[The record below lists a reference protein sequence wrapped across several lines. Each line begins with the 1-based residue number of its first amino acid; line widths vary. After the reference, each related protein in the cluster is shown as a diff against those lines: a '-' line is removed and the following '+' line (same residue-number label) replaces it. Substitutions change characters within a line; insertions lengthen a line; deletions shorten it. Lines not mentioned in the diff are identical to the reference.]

1 MDRGA
6 WLATVH
12 TGAKGQTPLK
22 QLSTQACMVSLQA
35 CHSCITVLYTFQV
48 YCYYGTNLLGE
59 HLVKLAMKC
68 LIFQNLLKTDNIKE
82 GLQA

>member
-12 TGAKGQTPLK
+12 QVAKRQTLLK
-22 QLSTQACMVSLQA
+22 RLSMHARMVSLQA
-35 CHSCITVLYTFQV
+35 CHSWITVLYSFQA

-68 LIFQNLLKTDNIKE
+68 LIFQNLLRTDNIKE